1 TTPSTW
7 SPTPATRRPRTTS
20 PAASADPPQ
29 PERAHRPGCGR
40 RIRPR
45 SDAGPA
51 ISILRPK
58 RSGWGRSEPEGMFR
72 TSAPTAPP
80 TPPTAATASAPGGRP
95 AVPVAPP
102 LPARPRAPRPAAG
115 PPISILSPTRSGWG
129 RSAPARMFRTS
140 APTAPPTPPTAATA
154 SAPGGRPD
162 VAVAPVLRARRL
174 VKTYGEQSTATRA
187 LDGVDLDIARADSL
201 AIMGPSGCGK
211 TTLLHVLA
219 GILQPSSGAV
229 DLNGTDLATLSAR
242 RRTRLRRE
250 DFGFVFQDGQLL
262 PELTALENVLLPRML
277 AGTSRRQAAA
287 DA

>member
-20 PAASADPPQ
+20 PASSPDPPL
-29 PERAHRPGCGR
+29 PDRPHRPGCGR

-80 TPPTAATASAPGGRP
+80 TPPTAAP
-95 AVPVAPP
+95 
-102 LPARPRAPRPAAG
+102 
-115 PPISILSPTRSGWG
+115 
-129 RSAPARMFRTS
+129 
-140 APTAPPTPPTAATA
+140 A

-174 VKTYGEQSTATRA
+174 AKTHAEQSPATRA
-187 LDGVDLDIARADSL
+187 LDGVDLDTARADSL

-229 DLNGTDLATLSAR
+229 DLNGTDLATLSDR

-250 DFGFVFQDGQLL
+250 DFGF
-262 PELTALENVLLPRML
+262 
-277 AGTSRRQAAA
+277 
-287 DA
+287 